1 MPVEEENDT
10 DDDTIENVSQ
20 EDVATPSPDK
30 GRGKKLKKNSS
41 SKSSAAKGKSLAAD
55 NNIDAS
61 DGEIGESGCKK
72 PTKRRK
78 KMQNSVQEPTNDV
91 PDQESAVLPKK
102 AGRGRK
108 KQSGEEALPSK
119 SMQTKTPR
127 TTKSRAK
134 EVIRNLTEE
143 NENVEDPPLDSRTPT
158 KRKRMEDSAGPIDD
172 LSDETEFD
180 EGPSTPLQNLMQS
193 PLGQM
198 CMQQGGLTVIHPSG
212 EQTPSLLVPPVV
224 AEANPM
230 FAQAQP
236 GNLLFVTSPNAHDP
250 DNQHVHVYRISV
262 PLQPIP

>member
-1 MPVEEENDT
+1 MSVEEENDT
-10 DDDTIENVSQ
+10 DDDTVENVSQ

-41 SKSSAAKGKSLAAD
+41 SKSSAGKGKSLAAD
-55 NNIDAS
+55 KDIDAS
-61 DGEIGESGCKK
+61 DNEIGESGSEK

-91 PDQESAVLPKK
+91 TDQESTVVLPKK

-108 KQSGEEALPSK
+108 KQTGEEALPSK
-119 SMQTKTPR
+119 SMRMKKPR
-127 TTKSRAK
+127 ATKSRAK
-134 EVIRNLTEE
+134 EVIRNLS
-143 NENVEDPPLDSRTPT
+143 ENVEEPPLDSRTPT
-158 KRKRMEDSAGPIDD
+158 KRQRMEDSAGPIDD
-172 LSDETEFD
+172 LSDETEVGD
-180 EGPSTPLQNLMQS
+180 GPSTSLQNLMQS

-212 EQTPSLLVPPVV
+212 DQTPSLLVPPVV